1 MQTSYLPCL
10 PRPSHN
16 MSVIKLITV
25 NTVPERAKRIIGRI
39 IEEVKDQYT
48 IIHAANVERI
58 DDVETTLMR
67 EQPNVLFTASMWTP
81 EEASIIVNIARQTI
95 PEIKTLSLPHGLQ
108 VEQGPDGVVK
118 YIKEKLP
125 GLVV

>member
-1 MQTSYLPCL
+1 
-10 PRPSHN
+10 
-16 MSVIKLITV
+16 MSAIKLVTV

-58 DDVETTLMR
+58 DDVETTLKR

-95 PEIKTLSLPHGLQ
+95 PEIKTLSLMGYRLSRDQ
-108 VEQGPDGVVK
+108 MV
-118 YIKEKLP
+118 L
-125 GLVV
+125 